1 MPTLPWPRRPGRK
14 LRLESPQTAD
24 TEMRMPLAEMENG
37 SVAVASTTRPRQEV
51 RGLLRFER
59 AVKGVLDFVGSLAMV
74 ILLSPLWLL
83 IALCVKLDDGG
94 PILFRRRV
102 VGQGGEFDAFKFRT
116 MVTNAEAVLKAD
128 PELRQKYEH
137 SFKLKNDPRV
147 TRVGALLRKY
157 SLDELPQLLNVM
169 RGQMSLVGPRMCTA
183 DELRRFGEFGKL
195 VLSVRPGITGYWQ
208 VSGRQNVSFE
218 QHVAMDVYYVENWSL
233 WMDIGIILKT
243 PRKVI
248 SGEGAY

>member
-1 MPTLPWPRRPGRK
+1 MGTILDPALRAMDKQHGAAAKK
-14 LRLESPQTAD
+14 LQ
-24 TEMRMPLAEMENG
+24 RMAKQ
-37 SVAVASTTRPRQEV
+37 A
-51 RGLLRFER
+51 
-59 AVKGVLDFVGSLAMV
+59 LDFVGATSLLIV
-74 ILLSPLWLL
+74 LSPLFLL
-83 IALCVKLDDGG
+83 IALCIKLDDGG
-94 PILFRRRV
+94 PVFFRRRV
-102 VGQGGEFDAFKFRT
+102 VGQAGGLDAFKFRT
-116 MVTNAEAVLKAD
+116 MVVNAAALLESNPAL
-128 PELRQKYEH
+128 QKEYKH
-137 SFKLKNDPRV
+137 NFKLRKDPRV

-208 VSGRQNVSFE
+208 VNGRQNVSFE

-233 WMDIGIILKT
+233 WMDLGILLKT
-243 PRKVI
+243 PWKVI